1 MHTYAQTLRPSG
13 PALGLALGGT
23 AVVLVAATAL
33 DLHPLGAV
41 AVINLLLILLWTHRF
56 VLRWEILVSIL
67 VLTILLVPLGRY
79 ELPGSLPFHLE
90 PYRLLVAVIAAL
102 WIAALLS
109 DRELRWKPIGM
120 LVPLA
125 AFGLAILASDAFNA
139 ARIDELEVGPEVVKA
154 ISMIVSYWIVL
165 LLVTSVITRRE
176 QLEVV
181 LKALVGG
188 GAAVGLF
195 ALIQYRTG
203 FNVFDHLHVVPLLDF
218 QEGGVPAGLEERAG
232 DARVYASA
240 QHPIALSAALV
251 MLLPIGIYLGRR
263 YRNRLWWAATAVI
276 GVASISTVARTG
288 STMLLTVL
296 VVLIALKPREMLRL
310 WKWAIPFVIVIHLLA
325 PGAIGSLKSA
335 FLPES
340 GLIAEQQT
348 ATSATGSNRLADA
361 GPALREWWQRPY
373 VGYGYGT
380 RVTTVGDP
388 KVNAFILDNQWLG
401 LLLEVGL
408 LGALA
413 FLWLLVRSVRRLG
426 TAARGDPTEHGWLL
440 SGLAAAITAFG
451 VGMITFDALA
461 FTQVTFLLFIMIGL
475 AIPALR
481 FAHGTANA
489 V

>member
-1 MHTYAQTLRPSG
+1 MHTYAQTLRPGG
-13 PALGLALGGT
+13 PALWLALAGT
-23 AVVLVAATAL
+23 TVTLVATAAL
-33 DLHPLGAV
+33 DLHPLGAAV
-41 AVINLLLILLWTHRF
+41 VINLVLLLLWSHRF
-56 VLRWEILVSIL
+56 LLRWEILVSVV
-67 VLTILLVPLGRY
+67 VLTILLIPLGRY

-90 PYRLLVAVIAAL
+90 PYRVLVAVIAGL
-102 WIAALLS
+102 WIASLLS
-109 DRELRWKPIGM
+109 DPALRWKRIGL

-125 AFGLAILASDAFNA
+125 ALGLSILASDAFNA
-139 ARIDELEVGPEVVKA
+139 ARIDELEVAPEVIKS
-154 ISMIVSYWIVL
+154 ISLMVSYWLVL
-165 LLVTSVITRRE
+165 LLVTSVITRRG

-188 GAAVGLF
+188 GAVVGLF

-203 FNVFDHLHVVPLLDF
+203 FNIFDHLQLVPLLDA

-251 MLLPIGIYLGRR
+251 MLLPLGIYLGRR
-263 YRNRLWWAATAVI
+263 YRSRAWWAATGLI

-296 VVLIALKPREMLRL
+296 VVLIALKPREVLRL

-325 PGAIGSLKSA
+325 PGAIGSLKNT
-335 FLPES
+335 FLPEE
-340 GLIAEQQT
+340 GLIAQQQT
-348 ATSATGSNRLADA
+348 AISATGSNRLADA
-361 GPALREWWQRPY
+361 GPALREWWKRPY
-373 VGYGYGT
+373 VGYGFGT

-451 VGMITFDALA
+451 VGMFTFDALA

-481 FAHGTANA
+481 LARRTSSAM
-489 V
+489 